1 MEGGLEEGKTGSRE
15 TVYSVIWS
23 ISENTDTGARPKTE
37 FKRL

>member
-1 MEGGLEEGKTGSRE
+1 MESGLEESKTGSRE
-15 TVYSVIWS
+15 TVISVIWS